1 MFVLFLIVNKY
12 LQCLQCLSISL
23 DAATAIKYDRKNW
36 TLFPIY
42 IWAIFSPTIRE
53 RGSSWYSHLQCIA
66 LGQSQSDGESITE
79 KGTRSCLLQLV
90 KGWSEPA
97 AIDAR
102 EERQACPQ
110 DRRVSLPA
118 TASVL
123 CKGGSF
129 HKSYFQL
136 KDYNVP
142 PTRSVKKVDCE
153 MSEEPAES
161 ALQCFSGWP
170 AQQLPPTVIFFLH
183 FCRNNLMLHRL
194 DPSLGTIEIWKCW
207 LNCLPTITS
216 NSGRHLLGTRSKDCV
231 LNRRRPTTLPLPAVV
246 APVKGGVLRCR
257 WSSRRTFT
265 DQRFFP

>member
-1 MFVLFLIVNKY
+1 MFVHFTWWCRHSNKTSIGKIELSFQYIFEQFLA
-12 LQCLQCLSISL
+12 LLSRRGAAVDIDTCNVLHWDSRSRMVSPSQRKAL
-23 DAATAIKYDRKNW
+23 D
-36 TLFPIY
+36 
-42 IWAIFSPTIRE
+42 
-53 RGSSWYSHLQCIA
+53 
-66 LGQSQSDGESITE
+66 
-79 KGTRSCLLQLV
+79 LLQLV

-110 DRRVSLPA
+110 DRRVSPPA

-136 KDYNVP
+136 EECNVP
-142 PTRSVKKVDCE
+142 PIRSVKKVDCE
-153 MSEEPAES
+153 KSEEPAES

-170 AQQLPPTVIFFLH
+170 AQQLPPTVVFFLH

-194 DPSLGTIEIWKCW
+194 DRSLGTIEKWKCW
-207 LNCLPTITS
+207 LNCLTTITS

-246 APVKGGVLRCR
+246 APVKGGVLRRR
-257 WSSRRTFT
+257 WSFWRSFT